1 MPAPL
6 TSNFIVPFA
15 CLRTSMRIQQLGKH
29 VLTQASCFSSLMC
42 VMERDRP
49 EIARRS
55 DRGGPAKPNQGV

>member
-1 MPAPL
+1 
-6 TSNFIVPFA
+6 
-15 CLRTSMRIQQLGKH
+15 MRMQQLGKH